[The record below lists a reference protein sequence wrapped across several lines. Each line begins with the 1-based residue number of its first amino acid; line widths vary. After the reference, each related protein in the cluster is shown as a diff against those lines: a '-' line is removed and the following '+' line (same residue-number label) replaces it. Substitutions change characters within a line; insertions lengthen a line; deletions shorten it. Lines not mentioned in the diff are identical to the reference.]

1 MFVAMRFRVQTEV
14 WRAGRSPP
22 SRILRSV
29 LGPLPACS
37 CETPHDNPAECST
50 LVPAPRGPGEG
61 REAALSSLASPAAEA
76 SGLIGQRFGSFRVVK
91 ELGRGGMGTVWLAE
105 HALIQ
110 KRVAVKVLHEHMAQD
125 RRLVNRFLS
134 EARTLTLV
142 QHENVVALY
151 DLDIREGR
159 PYLVMEYLEG
169 QSLAAFAKGALE
181 PALVVE
187 LLVQVCDALS
197 AVHAH
202 GIVHRDLKPANV
214 FLVPTGEGKQ
224 RVKLL
229 DFGITKL
236 LVYPQGVTPTQNG
249 MLLGTPEFMAPEQCA
264 GSPVDARTDI
274 YAAGVMGHYLAT
286 GSLPFAGSHPA
297 MVLLAHMQKA
307 PPLAHEVR
315 PGLPPALSSVLA
327 RAMAKRPE
335 GRFASA
341 VELRDAL
348 RASLARKA
356 AGAATF
362 TVRVRAGGTFGSA
375 ELLCE
380 RVGRAGLFL
389 HTAAAPPP
397 LLMDVGLLL
406 RLPGGELACAGQ
418 VVRHVSEAQAQE
430 WDMAP
435 GFGVQLRDAAPGF
448 LEALERLL
456 VGERLV
462 PQTPPLSAAAEDVQ
476 AESVLQRYR
485 ARLHGD
491 HYMVLGVTWGADFDA
506 VRVSAREARLAL
518 EPLAKRPLSP
528 GQRAQLERVLDRL
541 TEAHHVLSAPERRA
555 EYDASLRNLEGLLRC
570 LSAGLTVTALEQ
582 CRRRFLARH
591 RVPEGHATLHLATGD
606 AFAAQAKFLEA
617 LASYEAALRA
627 DPLHLEALKRWRTL
641 RTRLGGATG
650 ADGAGR

>member
-1 MFVAMRFRVQTEV
+1 
-14 WRAGRSPP
+14 
-22 SRILRSV
+22 V
-29 LGPLPACS
+29 LGPIPACTCKS
-37 CETPHDNPAECST
+37 PHHDPAECST
-50 LVPAPRGPGEG
+50 FVPTARGPGEG
-61 REAALSSLASPAAEA
+61 RRDTAASPLATSAEELN
-76 SGLIGQRFGSFRVVK
+76 GFIGQKFGSFRVVK

-110 KRVAVKVLHEHMAQD
+110 KRVAVKVLHEHMARD

-169 QSLAAFAKGALE
+169 QSLAAFAQGALE
-181 PALVVE
+181 PALAVE

-197 AVHAH
+197 AAHAH

-214 FLVPTGEGKQ
+214 FLVPGGDGKQ

-229 DFGITKL
+229 DFGIAKL
-236 LVYPQGVTPTQNG
+236 LGYPTGMTPTQNG

-274 YAAGVMGHYLAT
+274 YAAGVLAHFLIT

-297 MVLLAHMQKA
+297 MVLLAHMQKP

-315 PGLPPALSSVLA
+315 PGLPPALSSVLT

-335 GRFASA
+335 ERFASA
-341 VELRDAL
+341 LELREAL
-348 RASLARKA
+348 KAALVRKA
-356 AGAATF
+356 PAPATF
-362 TVRVRAGGTFGSA
+362 SARVRTSGKSGSA
-375 ELLCE
+375 ELRCE
-380 RVGRAGLFL
+380 RMGRAGLFL
-389 HTAAAPPP
+389 HTEAPPPP
-397 LLMDVGLLL
+397 LLEDVGLLL
-406 RLPGGELACAGQ
+406 QLPGGELACTGQ
-418 VVRHVSEAQAQE
+418 VVRHVSAAQARE
-430 WDMAP
+430 WSMVP
-435 GFGVQLRDAAPGF
+435 GFGVQLRDTAPGF

-456 VGERLV
+456 TGERLV
-462 PQTPPLSAAAEDVQ
+462 PQTPPLSTTAEDVR
-476 AESVLQRYR
+476 AEAVLQRYR

-491 HYMVLGVTWGADFDA
+491 HYMVLGLTWDADFDA

-518 EPLAKRPLSP
+518 EPLARLPLSP
-528 GQRAQLERVLDRL
+528 GQRAQLERAIERV
-541 TEAHHVLSAPERRA
+541 TEAHHVLGDPERRV

-570 LSAGLTVTALEQ
+570 LSGGLTVTALEQ
-582 CRRRFLARH
+582 CRRRFLAHH

-606 AFAAQAKFLEA
+606 AFAAQGKLTEA
-617 LASYEAALRA
+617 LTSYEAALRA
-627 DPLHLEALKRWRTL
+627 DPLHLEALKRWRSL
-641 RTRLGGATG
+641 RVRMRSSTPAEGTAR
-650 ADGAGR
+650 